1 MQIDIDRLTETQLI
15 DLNHRIVARLK
26 FLGEMRAHAQML
38 DFRVGERVTF
48 HPQGHPVLFG
58 IITKYNRKSV
68 SVITDNGQRWTVA
81 PHLLS
86 AVVSG
91 AAPHGASPSASL
103 AP

>member
-1 MQIDIDRLTETQLI
+1 MQIDIDLLTEAQLI
-15 DLNHRIVARLK
+15 DLNHRIVTRLK

-38 DFRVGERVTF
+38 DFRVGERVSF
-48 HPQGHPVLFG
+48 HPQGHPVLYG
-58 IITKYNRKSV
+58 IITRYNRKSV

-86 AVVSG
+86 AVTPG
-91 AAPHGASPSASL
+91 AAPHGAPPSASL

>member
-15 DLNHRIVARLK
+15 DLNHRINARLK
-26 FLGEMRAHAQML
+26 FLSEMRAHAQML
-38 DFRVGERVTF
+38 EFRVGERVSF
-48 HPQGHPVLFG
+48 HPQGHPLLFG

-81 PHLLS
+81 PNLLS
-86 AVVSG
+86 GVAPG
-91 AAPHGASPSASL
+91 AASIDASASL